1 MELLPE
7 VQQQLARSAVQSD
20 LESPQPATL
29 AVEEHRLPPLASPL
43 FGHAR
48 GNLMRESMAFE
59 ESNLPSTSA
68 WAGYSQPSSAH
79 ERLGLRSPAPSSP
92 LLSNMN
98 FPKINGPTPA
108 REFVALGESPVQ
120 GRRLRYE
127 AEQPGEPSLYPTI
140 DIGDVQR
147 GDGLDAAGPGSW
159 ASGVEKRMPVKM
171 NGIAH
176 LGNGSPVPLE
186 NGLRADGL
194 HADANDTMEMDLEG
208 TSNWPSNGKRH
219 PSDRSWLQ
227 RTGEK
232 EASRDFTVTGID
244 AENGPLSTGI
254 LPWESS
260 KGNAEADE
268 NGGSRW
274 RSDEG
279 SDEAGP
285 THTPS
290 TRLKA
295 LSQSQGRSRS
305 RFYSFRV

>member
-7 VQQQLARSAVQSD
+7 VQQQLARSAVESD

-29 AVEEHRLPPLASPL
+29 VVEEHRLPPLASPL
-43 FGHAR
+43 FGHAG

-68 WAGYSQPSSAH
+68 WAGYSQSSFAQ

-127 AEQPGEPSLYPTI
+127 AEQPREPSLYPTI

-186 NGLRADGL
+186 NGLQADGL
-194 HADANDTMEMDLEG
+194 HADENDTMEMDLEG

-227 RTGEK
+227 RAGEK
-232 EASRDFTVTGID
+232 EASKPDFSFAGKD
-244 AENGPLSTGI
+244 DENGPLSVTSA

-260 KGNAEADE
+260 K
-268 NGGSRW
+268 
-274 RSDEG
+274 RSV
-279 SDEAGP
+279 
-285 THTPS
+285 
-290 TRLKA
+290 
-295 LSQSQGRSRS
+295 
-305 RFYSFRV
+305 Y